1 MAIIYSYPLKNSPT
15 ALDRLIITDVSSEDP
30 KNQTKQIT
38 IQKVLDLFSAAQVSS
53 ISTTNGT
60 YIDLTPVGPATG
72 DVTVSADLNT
82 DAATLLNAFSVTKVV
97 CAPVTNVAGPPNAGD
112 GIPDNGAGVTWYF
125 NNTLIQKWEVTG
137 TNAPLKQEHIGNGNN
152 VNLQVIISGGCQP
165 TFNVE
170 WSLRLYTLDRSNYYQ
185 LAASTLEPGTN
196 NVGQPLVSNGAT
208 TSGNDFTN
216 CWVETKITGID
227 LATAFFGDFGV
238 TEGEIELWAR
248 NPNNGSYIISSCT
261 VDFYS

>member
-1 MAIIYSYPLKNSPT
+1 MAIIYSYPEKTNPT
-15 ALDRLIITDVSSEDP
+15 LLDQLIITDVSAINP
-30 KNQTKQIT
+30 INQTKIIT
-38 IQKVLDLFSAAQVSS
+38 IGQVIDLFSAAQVRS

-82 DAATLLNAFSVTKVV
+82 DAATLLNAFSVNKVV
-97 CAPVTNVAGPPNAGD
+97 CAPVTNVAGPPTAGD
-112 GIPDNGAGVTWYF
+112 GIPDNGAGVNWY
-125 NNTLIQKWEVTG
+125 NNNATIDKWEVTG

-152 VNLQVIISGGCQP
+152 VNLQVIVSGGASVG
-165 TFNVE
+165 NDVE

-185 LAASTLEPGTN
+185 LAASTGEPGAN
-196 NVGQPLVSNGAT
+196 NIGQPLTSQGPTA
-208 TSGNDFTN
+208 SGNSFTN
-216 CWVETKITGID
+216 CWRETKITGID
-227 LATAFFGDFGV
+227 LATAFFGDFSV

-248 NPNNGSYIISSCT
+248 NPNNQNYIISYCS